1 MSKVINALG
10 RLLRVNYLIIKSLE
24 AVGRDEEDWFQFMNS
39 QAHANLI
46 VQQVLAKVPWLR
58 LDYNTSQV
66 TEMLREISCLHQNN
80 SDARTYF
87 AYDDMFIADFLMR
100 EFLEHHVS
108 NNKSDQENKLLLFK
122 MDFKTFFGTTTPRKE
137 ELKELADSFGLRE
150 LSIDEI
156 IVFRRQYTNQPFGEK
171 LLVSYNPINLFSD
184 SNVRF
189 LIMENILSAT
199 DRFGQPLENF
209 IYVKSIGSYNSIPE
223 SASAIVLKKSFKWVR
238 VSRDIPGS
246 FFIYIYLFYDIIS
259 LLYTEFTLWIY
270 PKPMIMKT

>member
-156 IVFRRQYTNQPFGEK
+156 IVFRRQYIEQPKNEQ
-171 LLVSYNPINLFSD
+171 LLVAYKPNSILGDESYL
-184 SNVRF
+184 V
-189 LIMENILSAT
+189 MENKPSCI
-199 DRFGQPLENF
+199 DRFGNNVNNPDYN
-209 IYVKSIGSYNSIPE
+209 YVKTIRNY
-223 SASAIVLKKSFKWVR
+223 R
-238 VSRDIPGS
+238 RDILAS
-246 FFIYIYLFYDIIS
+246 QKIESII
-259 LLYTEFTLWIY
+259 LTD
-270 PKPMIMKT
+270 K